1 MLQKKLIESLASLFS
16 IFPDPVLFVRGNR
29 LEYYNPAAQEL
40 FSETG
45 YDPKQSGSINYM
57 LESLFP
63 PASDPANPAVASSC
77 LINGRHYHIAVT
89 SLQDVR
95 IYLFH
100 SSADPSLS
108 SNSPT
113 HSIIAA
119 RLRGP
124 VSTLISASNLLSPLV
139 SEMDNPKGLQYLSIM
154 NQCYYRILRMIG
166 NITDTDGISNSGGF
180 SLSLDNIDV
189 VEFCRQ
195 LSFSVAPLAE
205 VSGIQ
210 FRFEPQLP
218 GAVISVDSQKLERLL
233 LNLISNAFKY
243 TAPGGTVVLRLSASK
258 TSVFFSVSDNGSGI
272 PPELLPS
279 VFTRFLHPNYTDTL
293 STGLGLGLPLVRQIA
308 EKHGG
313 SVVLESREGKGT
325 TVTVSLPNRRSD
337 NTVLRSPVSAYD
349 YTGGFPHVM
358 VELSDALPFSAFS
371 PLDLE

>member
-1 MLQKKLIESLASLFS
+1 MQKKLIESLASLFN

-29 LEYYNPAAQEL
+29 LEYYNSAAQEL

-45 YDPKQSGSINYM
+45 YDPKQSGNINPL

-63 PASDPANPAVASSC
+63 PSSDPASPAVASSC
-77 LINGRHYHIAVT
+77 LINGRHYHIAV
-89 SLQDVR
+89 SGLQDLR
-95 IYLFH
+95 IYLFR
-100 SSADPSLS
+100 SSADPSLAS
-108 SNSPT
+108 GSPP
-113 HSIIAA
+113 HSVIAA

-139 SEMDNPKGLQYLSIM
+139 SELENPKGLQYLSIM

-166 NITDTDGISNSGGF
+166 NITDLDGIANNGSF
-180 SLSLDNIDV
+180 SLSLENIDV

-205 VSGIQ
+205 VAGIQ

-218 GAVISVDSQKLERLL
+218 SVVISVDSQKLERLL
-233 LNLISNAFKY
+233 LNLISNALKY
-243 TAPGGTVVLRLSASK
+243 TASGGTIVLRLSASK
-258 TSVFFSVSDNGSGI
+258 ASVFFSVSDNGSGI
-272 PPELLPS
+272 SPDLLPS
-279 VFTRFLHPNYTDTL
+279 VFTRFMHPNYADAL

-337 NTVLRSPVSAYD
+337 STVLRSSLSVYD

-358 VELSDALPFSAFS
+358 VELSDALPFTAFS